1 MSAGKIANALSGI
14 RLVVSTAVS
23 LFIVFTA
30 PSALWFVGIV
40 LIVAA
45 SYTEPLDGWIAR
57 LGTPAENGKAWNEIG
72 TMGLSI
78 LLPGALLI
86 HQAVGRFWLHW
97 PGATTSSLV
106 VWSVL
111 CVFFVAVTIFVFNRA
126 KSVLVPDKAERF
138 EVWQAWFTA
147 LIVVCCVQ
155 EMFQLGWVGEHGVK
169 APLEVMQS
177 FWVWVL
183 IGLFGIAGLTNLT
196 GDRLFT
202 RTDERNKGLY
212 TGTKQ
217 HLYRRG

>member
-1 MSAGKIANALSGI
+1 MSHLGMTNLVDRLPRAGK
-14 RLVVSTAVS
+14 
-23 LFIVFTA
+23 
-30 PSALWFVGIV
+30 
-40 LIVAA
+40 VACA
-45 SYTEPLDGWIAR
+45 AIS
-57 LGTPAENGKAWNEIG
+57 
-72 TMGLSI
+72 
-78 LLPGALLI
+78 
-86 HQAVGRFWLHW
+86 QV
-97 PGATTSSLV
+97 
-106 VWSVL
+106 
-111 CVFFVAVTIFVFNRA
+111 
-126 KSVLVPDKAERF
+126 
-138 EVWQAWFTA
+138 

-169 APLEVMQS
+169 PPQEVMQS